1 MHRRWVRITP
11 YAIADIITIQRRAS
25 IIPEQLYQNLTQQSI
40 FHSGNIGGEK
50 MMKFDR
56 DNVIE
61 LKDFLYNSC
70 VHDAKIEN
78 VGYQCGKNEIQ
89 IELFNPIF
97 NVKMTMVF
105 QNVEIVLAVKGKSY
119 GDSQTIISLT
129 VEEDFSYLKTYL
141 QKYSEDVEFSLYLLF
156 QMFSGNELHIVSK
169 EVFVETTG

>member
-1 MHRRWVRITP
+1 
-11 YAIADIITIQRRAS
+11 
-25 IIPEQLYQNLTQQSI
+25 
-40 FHSGNIGGEK
+40 

-56 DNVIE
+56 DHVIE

-169 EVFVETTG
+169 EVFVETMERHNDKQGREGFVN